1 MVGDQCLVGL
11 TAEEARNVLDT
22 ANGRIEVVVQR
33 KESPRQTLIANTT
46 TPMTAM
52 RSLSK
57 LAMRSHSSCTTS
69 MAKKTHSNSVDGA
82 SMLHLGMDRNC
93 SRGSGIDLSQ
103 RRMNPQYSLEE
114 IQEYLAKQ
122 EEVASFLP

>member
-1 MVGDQCLVGL
+1 MVGVECLVGL

-22 ANGRIEVVVQR
+22 ANGCIEVVVQR
-33 KESPRQTLIANTT
+33 KESLRQTLIANTT

-52 RSLSK
+52 CSLSK
-57 LAMRSHSSCTTS
+57 LAMRSHSSCTTG
-69 MAKKTHSNSVDGA
+69 MAKKKTHSNSVDGA

-103 RRMNPQYSLEE
+103 RRMNPQ
-114 IQEYLAKQ
+114 
-122 EEVASFLP
+122 